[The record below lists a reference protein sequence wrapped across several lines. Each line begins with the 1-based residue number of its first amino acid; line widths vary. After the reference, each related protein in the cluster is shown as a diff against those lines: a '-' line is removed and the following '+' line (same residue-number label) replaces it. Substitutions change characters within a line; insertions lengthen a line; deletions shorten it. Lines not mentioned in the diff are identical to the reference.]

1 MRGFIGFTKRNLLI
15 YFKDFGAVVFSMLTS
30 IIVFVLYMLFIKDS
44 YIDAINE
51 TLKGLEKIVNT
62 KDIDMF
68 VNLLLLVGVLGSALI
83 TVPFNSLSTIVRDKE
98 EKIDYDICA
107 TPLKRWQIV
116 LSYFTASALSAF
128 IVTSIILTVA
138 LLILSSKGNTYMST
152 NSIFLAYG
160 LLGIGSLS
168 STAFF
173 MIVVLFFKS
182 TSSSGSFFG
191 ILSAASGFVIGA
203 YMPVSQFSEG
213 IRTMCNIFPA
223 THITMLF
230 RNILLSGVLNHINK
244 DIDGLDKGE
253 FVKSMKDFLS
263 FKASMFGEV
272 ISHSTTII
280 YIMSFSVVSI
290 IVMIVM
296 YSKTYKRS

>member
-1 MRGFIGFTKRNLLI
+1 
-15 YFKDFGAVVFSMLTS
+15 
-30 IIVFVLYMLFIKDS
+30 
-44 YIDAINE
+44 
-51 TLKGLEKIVNT
+51 
-62 KDIDMF
+62 
-68 VNLLLLVGVLGSALI
+68 
-83 TVPFNSLSTIVRDKE
+83 
-98 EKIDYDICA
+98 
-107 TPLKRWQIV
+107 
-116 LSYFTASALSAF
+116 
-128 IVTSIILTVA
+128 
-138 LLILSSKGNTYMST
+138 MST

-230 RNILLSGVLNHINK
+230 RNILLSGVLNHIDE
-244 DIDGLDKGE
+244 DINGLDKGE

-272 ISHSTTII
+272 ISHSRTII